1 MSRELCAD
9 CHRPV
14 GYCYCADIV
23 RLQNHWPVHIL
34 QDQREA
40 SHPLGT
46 ARMAAL
52 SLQNCQLHTQTLDTK
67 KSDNLP
73 ELPPLAADSVLIYP
87 SVTAGPITELK
98 GSGIRPLIF
107 LDASWRRSR
116 KMLHVWPQ
124 LSELPHYALHTPPA
138 GRYRIRKAP
147 SAGALSTL
155 EAIALTLAVL
165 EEGSEPFVAMLDAM
179 DRMIDRQIQR
189 MGAHTYHH
197 NYLKKDH

>member
-46 ARMAAL
+46 ARIAAL
-52 SLQNCQLHTQTLDTK
+52 SLQNCLLHTQPLDAE
-67 KSDNLP
+67 LP
-73 ELPPLAADSVLIYP
+73 ETPPTLPPLPADSVLIYP
-87 SVTAGPITELK
+87 SATAQPVSALK
-98 GSGIRPLIF
+98 ESGIKPLIF
-107 LDASWRRSR
+107 LDGSWRRSR
-116 KMLHVWPQ
+116 KMLHLWPQ
-124 LSELPHYALHTPPA
+124 LSDLPHYALHKPPA

-147 SAGALSTL
+147 SAEALSTL
-155 EAIALTLAVL
+155 EAIALTLVAL
-165 EEGSEPFVAMLDAM
+165 EDGSEPFMTMLDVM

-197 NYLKKDH
+197 NYLEKDK